1 MTEIHNVASNRPF
14 FLLTGDDSV
23 RAEGIILVKRL
34 IQDWADFQIVATRE
48 QMSGVGSKASF
59 PGGTYGTELV
69 DGHEA
74 IWVSGTPADA
84 VYFASQYLER
94 PIDMVISGMNLGQ
107 NITNEM
113 HRSGT
118 VGAAVTAAQCR
129 HLKAIAVSIMVGEEK
144 FYMQHSGSF
153 EETLLKYP
161 GEKLLQLIQ
170 AAHAYTF
177 PPQTFWNINFPAHPT
192 ETIKV
197 VASSNS
203 QYWVND
209 LTIKEGIYAYK
220 DTVGIN
226 LKPGEDAYELTVAG
240 NITVTPCKVEFTEK
254 SVLENITKLL
264 Q

>member
-1 MTEIHNVASNRPF
+1 MSTRPF

-34 IQDWADFQIVATRE
+34 VQDWADFQIVATRE
-48 QMSGVGSKASF
+48 QMSGAGSKATF
-59 PGGTYGTELV
+59 PGGSYGTEYV

-107 NITNEM
+107 NVTNEM

-118 VGAAVTAAQCR
+118 VGAALTAAQCR
-129 HLKAIAVSIMVGEEK
+129 GLKAIAVSIMVSEEK
-144 FYMQHSGSF
+144 FFMQHTGSF
-153 EETLLKYP
+153 DEKLLEYP
-161 GEKLLQLIQ
+161 GKKLLQLIQ
-170 AAHAYTF
+170 QALKTDF
-177 PPQTFWNINFPAHPT
+177 PPQSFWNINFPAHPT
-192 ETIKV
+192 ESIRV
-197 VASSNS
+197 VPASNS

-209 LTIKEGIYAYK
+209 LTIKEGVYSYR
-220 DTVGIN
+220 DTLGDQ
-226 LKPGEDAYELTVAG
+226 LKPGEDIAELLAG
-240 NITVTPCKVEFTEK
+240 AITVTPCKVEYTDVEK
-254 SVLENITKLL
+254 LAVLKDSLNSL